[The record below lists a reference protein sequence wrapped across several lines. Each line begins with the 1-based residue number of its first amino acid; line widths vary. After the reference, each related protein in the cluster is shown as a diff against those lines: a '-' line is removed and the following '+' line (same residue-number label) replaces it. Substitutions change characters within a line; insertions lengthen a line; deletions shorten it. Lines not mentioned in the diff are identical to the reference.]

1 MDFNAIVN
9 MMREI
14 EPTDI
19 ANPNADAPKAD
30 TKPAVVLSE
39 AAQLRV
45 KAGISTVLAESKKV
59 EEAVEMCP
67 EACCG
72 KPVTECACGPDCKHC
87 DCHAKNAEMKEGK
100 MPQAAID
107 ALQKKNGKKSKKT
120 GDDQK
125 DESKKE
131 STETKAKKFD
141 EEVEDILKAAE
152 SKLVKEGTVDTAT
165 SVAQE
170 LKKMG
175 VSSNASEDE
184 IYKMIPKALKS
195 LNLGSVLKQMNMSKG
210 YKQDMVSDILGA
222 FSGVSEA
229 NESKL
234 VKEAKKK
241 MPDYPDV
248 DGDGNKKEP
257 IEKAQKDKEAKGGTE
272 KKPASKGLS
281 AKQKRL
287 PAGLQKAIAKKK
299 GKTES
304 VVTTKKAVAESMTF
318 LDAIKIV
325 KESNGEMKVNAV
337 DTAIWNWAKRVAA
350 SKVTEGGIKQEA
362 FAAKVYESKGGVWDV
377 TSSVIT
383 E

>member
-107 ALQKKNGKKSKKT
+107 ALQRKNGKKSKKT

-152 SKLVKEGTVDTAT
+152 SKLVKE
-165 SVAQE
+165 
-170 LKKMG
+170 
-175 VSSNASEDE
+175 
-184 IYKMIPKALKS
+184 
-195 LNLGSVLKQMNMSKG
+195 
-210 YKQDMVSDILGA
+210 
-222 FSGVSEA
+222 
-229 NESKL
+229 
-234 VKEAKKK
+234 AKKK
-241 MPDYPDV
+241 PDENNNGIPDYAE
-248 DGDGNKKEP
+248 DGKGPNDL
-257 IEKAQKDKEAKGGTE
+257 AKGG
-272 KKPASKGLS
+272 KKPAAKKAPAKKSGKKEMS
-281 AKQKRL
+281 AKQKKFF
-287 PAGLQKAIAKKK
+287 GKKN
-299 GKTES
+299 ES
-304 VVTTKKAVAESMTF
+304 VVTAKKAVAESMTF

>member
-152 SKLVKEGTVDTAT
+152 SKLVKE
-165 SVAQE
+165 
-170 LKKMG
+170 
-175 VSSNASEDE
+175 
-184 IYKMIPKALKS
+184 
-195 LNLGSVLKQMNMSKG
+195 
-210 YKQDMVSDILGA
+210 
-222 FSGVSEA
+222 
-229 NESKL
+229 
-234 VKEAKKK
+234 AKKK
-241 MPDYPDV
+241 PDENNNGIPDYAE
-248 DGDGNKKEP
+248 DGKGPNDL
-257 IEKAQKDKEAKGGTE
+257 AKGG
-272 KKPASKGLS
+272 KKPAAKKAPAKKSGKKEMS
-281 AKQKRL
+281 AKQKKFF
-287 PAGLQKAIAKKK
+287 GKKN
-299 GKTES
+299 ES
-304 VVTTKKAVAESMTF
+304 VVTAKKAVAESMTF

>member
-9 MMREI
+9 KLREI

-19 ANPNADAPKAD
+19 ANPNAEAPKAD
-30 TKPAVVLSE
+30 IKAPVVLSE

-45 KAGISTVLAESKKV
+45 KAGISTVLAESAKI
-59 EEAVEMCP
+59 EEAKGYCSDK
-67 EACCG
+67 CCG
-72 KPVTECACGPDCKHC
+72 SDVKSEDCSCDPSCSHC
-87 DCHAKNAEMKEGK
+87 DCNNVKESVETVEESKVKEVEGK
-100 MPQAAID
+100 FVNKGAK
-107 ALQKKNGKKSKKT
+107 LEKVKVKN
-120 GDDQK
+120 
-125 DESKKE
+125 ESKE
-131 STETKAKKFD
+131 KAKTFEK
-141 EEVEDILKAAE
+141 EIEDILENTQA
-152 SKLVKEGTVDTAT
+152 
-165 SVAQE
+165 
-170 LKKMG
+170 
-175 VSSNASEDE
+175 
-184 IYKMIPKALKS
+184 
-195 LNLGSVLKQMNMSKG
+195 
-210 YKQDMVSDILGA
+210 
-222 FSGVSEA
+222 
-229 NESKL
+229 KL

-281 AKQKRL
+281 AKQKKL

>member
-152 SKLVKEGTVDTAT
+152 SKLVKE
-165 SVAQE
+165 
-170 LKKMG
+170 
-175 VSSNASEDE
+175 
-184 IYKMIPKALKS
+184 
-195 LNLGSVLKQMNMSKG
+195 
-210 YKQDMVSDILGA
+210 
-222 FSGVSEA
+222 
-229 NESKL
+229 
-234 VKEAKKK
+234 AKKK